1 MSLVLCAHRR
11 FLSRGGWSAGHDLEP
26 GLASTW
32 PRSLRLRPLR
42 ARRHTEDM
50 DLASVNYLHF
60 GAPKSWY
67 CIPPSHRER
76 FERLMEGLLP
86 DLFRFCPE
94 FMRHKVHASGTMHA
108 HLPVKRAGCKGR
120 L

>member
-1 MSLVLCAHRR
+1 MHWRPCAHVAT
-11 FLSRGGWSAGHDLEP
+11 LISRGDDSAVRDLELGP
-26 GLASTW
+26 TSLS
-32 PRSLRLRPLR
+32 PRSLRLRSGLRVVPR

-94 FMRHKVHASGTMHA
+94 FMRHKARRV
-108 HLPVKRAGCKGR
+108 
-120 L
+120 